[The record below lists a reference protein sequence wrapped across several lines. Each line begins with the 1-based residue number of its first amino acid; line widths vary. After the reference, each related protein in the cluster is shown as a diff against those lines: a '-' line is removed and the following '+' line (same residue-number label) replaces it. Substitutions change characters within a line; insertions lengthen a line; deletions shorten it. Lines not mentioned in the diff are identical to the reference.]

1 MVSQADV
8 PDHMKG
14 WQRITV
20 GFTIPSFVK
29 IPDIRKWAWG
39 LKEASVYSPAPSPWQ
54 LGRRQK
60 GIPGAR
66 LGVPPLLLISPSMVL
81 ILLELLSVQTVR
93 RRGISPGQLA
103 CIFWAPWRP
112 PGGTQHS
119 VKTGGPRPV
128 SGPLGRRLSQERWVK
143 SGGRMNLLS
152 STSRHTFKGF
162 QIIFYFLIKMP
173 NI

>member
-1 MVSQADV
+1 MGLGIEGSIGLQPRPLSLAA
-8 PDHMKG
+8 
-14 WQRITV
+14 WQE
-20 GFTIPSFVK
+20 K
-29 IPDIRKWAWG
+29 
-39 LKEASVYSPAPSPWQ
+39 
-54 LGRRQK
+54 K

-93 RRGISPGQLA
+93 RREIRPGQLA

-119 VKTGGPRPV
+119 IKTGGPRPV
-128 SGPLGRRLSQERWVK
+128 SGPLGGRLSQERWVK